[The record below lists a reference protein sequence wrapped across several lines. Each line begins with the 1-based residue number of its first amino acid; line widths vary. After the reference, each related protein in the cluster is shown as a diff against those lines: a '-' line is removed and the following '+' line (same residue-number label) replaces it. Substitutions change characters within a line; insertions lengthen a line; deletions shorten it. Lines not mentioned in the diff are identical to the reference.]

1 MTMIPQEDMDVHGAR
16 QRARQLYEQGSALDA
31 IARSVKTP
39 VMSVLRWHRDDEAK
53 GLQWLRPGEP
63 TFEQKMRARLYR
75 HLEVLLRAAETRK
88 KQARAPYPTL
98 EDRMLKVCQVI
109 KHLSPDC
116 DDLMAQLLAM
126 KEFAD
131 FCVRTLSEEEMGPV
145 RKAVRMFLDELKASA
160 S

>member
-1 MTMIPQEDMDVHGAR
+1 MTMIPQEDKDVHEAR

-39 VMSVLRWHRDDEAK
+39 VMSVLRWRRDDETK
-53 GLQWLRPGEP
+53 GRQWLRPGEP
-63 TFEQKMRARLYR
+63 TLQEKMRARLYR
-75 HLEVLLRAAETRK
+75 HLDVLIEAAESRRKQTR
-88 KQARAPYPTL
+88 ARYPTL
-98 EDRMLKVCQVI
+98 EDRMLRVCQVI
-109 KHLSPDC
+109 EHLAPDS
-116 DDLMAQLLAM
+116 DDLTAQLLALQ
-126 KEFAD
+126 KFAA